1 MELINIWLIVWF
13 RSFGA
18 ISKTY
23 YVAQLA
29 KALIIAFIFCIFYHS
44 LNILQTKYFLSISL
58 KTLLFPYA
66 WYIVDQLKSAILDD
80 ELIFTGYFSL
90 FINCL
95 LAVLV
100 WAWSFFLAILGLLFL
115 YISSGISID
124 KNFQKRPSLR
134 RGRSQ
139 QKK

>member
-80 ELIFTGYFSL
+80 ELILLVISHYSP
-90 FINCL
+90 IVCL
-95 LAVLV
+95 PS
-100 WAWSFFLAILGLLFL
+100 WYGLGLFSWR
-115 YISSGISID
+115 Y
-124 KNFQKRPSLR
+124 
-134 RGRSQ
+134 
-139 QKK
+139 